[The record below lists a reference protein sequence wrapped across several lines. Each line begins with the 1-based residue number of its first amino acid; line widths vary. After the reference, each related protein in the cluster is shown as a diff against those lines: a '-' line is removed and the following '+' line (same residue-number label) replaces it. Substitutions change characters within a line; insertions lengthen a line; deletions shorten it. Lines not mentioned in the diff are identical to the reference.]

1 MSTCNRC
8 SEDVGVDV
16 IKCDGGCGR
25 VYHYGCAGPPNK
37 ITVTKAFYKIFNENE
52 YFEFYCTLCRKQT
65 LKAINDKLNK
75 VMSTIAIYDERV
87 GRQEEQIKQ
96 LQESIEENKII
107 NSESANNIK
116 TGLKDIESFNGE
128 IINKVDLMINR
139 AHPKPVINKQMTI
152 ADIIKSGNTSSVI
165 ITPKNT
171 KQESEKTKTEV
182 KEKISPVD
190 ITVSG
195 IRKVGKGAIVIDCTD
210 TGSSKKLIKNITDNL
225 SENYTVKQA
234 DHKKPRL
241 KIIGMSSKET
251 EENMV
256 SLIKSQNNLDTAEIN
271 VLRVFQNRYKSFN
284 CIIEVDGE
292 CFKRLMEE
300 KKVFVGW
307 DRCRVVECIDVLR
320 CYNCSGFYHK
330 ADDCTHKKACPR
342 CAEDHKLEDCK
353 NTKLKCPNCTFAV
366 NTMKLKLDTDHEAWS
381 LDCPS
386 LMRKLQ
392 IQRSKISYN
401 Q

>member
-8 SEDVGVDV
+8 NLAGEVDV

-37 ITVTKAFYKIFNENE
+37 VTVTKTFYKIFSENE
-52 YFEFYCTLCRKQT
+52 YFEFYCTSCRKES
-65 LKAINDKLNK
+65 LKAINEKLNK
-75 VMSTIAIYDERV
+75 VLSTIAIYDERV
-87 GRQEEQIKQ
+87 GRQDEQIKQ

-107 NSESANNIK
+107 NSESAKNIK
-116 TGLKDIESFNGE
+116 TGLKDIESFNDE
-128 IINKVDLMINR
+128 IINKVDLMMNR
-139 AHPKPVINKQMTI
+139 AQPKTVINKQMTI

-171 KQESEKTKTEV
+171 KQESEKTKSEV

-195 IRKVGKGAIVIDCTD
+195 IRKVGKGAIVIDCTN
-210 TGSSKKLIKNITDNL
+210 TGSSTKLIKNITDNL
-225 SENYTVKQA
+225 SDNYTVKQA

-241 KIIGMSSKET
+241 KIMGMSSKET
-251 EENMV
+251 EESIV
-256 SLIKSQNNLDTAEIN
+256 GLIKSQNNLDTAEIN
-271 VLRVFQNRYKSFN
+271 VLRIFQNRYKSFN

-320 CYNCSGFYHK
+320 CYNCSGFHHK
-330 ADDCTHKKACPR
+330 ADGCTHKKSCPR
-342 CAEDHKLEDCK
+342 CSEDHKLEDCK

-366 NTMKLKLDTDHEAWS
+366 TTMKLKLDTDHEAWS